1 MKKCGLKKKRVQE
14 MSNISDK
21 EKAIKEQRSLC
32 IKIGAIL
39 VKSFT
44 KENDSMAR
52 NALEVCVN
60 KTSSEKDRLLIQDF
74 IAKHSQNF
82 ELELQGVN

>member
-1 MKKCGLKKKRVQE
+1 MQE
-14 MSNISDK
+14 MNNLSDK

-39 VKSFT
+39 LKSFT
-44 KENDSMAR
+44 KEHDPMAR

-60 KTSSEKDRLLIQDF
+60 KTSSEKDRLLIQNF
-74 IAKHSQNF
+74 IDKHSQNF
-82 ELELQGVN
+82 KLELQGVN

>member
-1 MKKCGLKKKRVQE
+1 MKKKGTQK
-14 MSNISDK
+14 MNNISDK

-44 KENDSMAR
+44 KEHDPMAR
-52 NALEVCVN
+52 NALEVCIN
-60 KTSSEKDRLLIQDF
+60 KTSNEKDRLLIQDF
-74 IAKHSQNF
+74 IAKHSQNY
-82 ELELQGVN
+82 ELEFQGVN